1 MPTLDDLKKSLDQQG
16 RETGWTQSS
25 GSPLRAQLKE
35 VVRLLELAKVEMQK
49 DQAKKLRT
57 LETLLRHG
65 AIANPSAIR
74 VNKDG
79 N

>member
-1 MPTLDDLKKSLDQQG
+1 MPTLDDLRKSLDQEG
-16 RETGWTQSS
+16 RETGWTQSK
-25 GSPLRAQLKE
+25 GSPLRVQLQE

-65 AIANPSAIR
+65 ATASPSAIR
-74 VNKDG
+74 VTKDG